1 MHPCFLSILKLSLV
15 QPGLPAPS
23 IGKIE
28 SDVCNS
34 IPQIEKKWWL
44 RFFLCVCPTTPSS
57 HLFLMFWA
65 LALAP
70 GILLSDVKTEM
81 TGCIIY
87 ARAWLSYPVCIDFPL
102 KGFCGDRHQPLAAVL
117 PSQPSW
123 RSAAG
128 AHPRICGLR
137 AGDRKGSPDTFF
149 FSHFCLQFI
158 HLPSS

>member
-1 MHPCFLSILKLSLV
+1 M
-15 QPGLPAPS
+15 QPALPALS
-23 IGKIE
+23 VGKIE

-34 IPQIEKKWWL
+34 IPQIGKMMTWV
-44 RFFLCVCPTTPSS
+44 FFSLWVVHPHPLLPSFPDVLS
-57 HLFLMFWA
+57 AGLGSRHSL
-65 LALAP
+65 
-70 GILLSDVKTEM
+70 LLSDVKTEM

-123 RSAAG
+123 GSAAG

-137 AGDRKGSPDTFF
+137 AGDGKGSPDTLF
-149 FSHFCLQFI
+149 FSVFAI
-158 HLPSS
+158 IPV